1 MENIFS
7 CKICISDY
15 NENDNSPYSLVCSH
29 TVCKSC
35 LYNIYNSNKKCPYCN
50 ENFDDKKLYDFKP
63 NYEVITIMREL
74 SNSYEKCSLC
84 QRNLIIPMIFESE
97 NRVQIIC
104 EKCSKTENFKNNC
117 KSLPDFISQIE
128 ENVREKKIDYEN
140 LSLGKFKNELIQN
153 SLKDIKTYIIEKLDK
168 SFQEYYEQNKV
179 IKDDQLSL
187 YFYDKINKI
196 SQKINQKATIAYCLN
211 KMNNDVKNQNDVCN
225 LIEKYKKLENNDD
238 CELIKSLFSDSPK
251 FKTGFIN
258 LWEKLQT
265 SIFTFLNENLEK
277 SNIII

>member
-15 NENDNSPYSLVCSH
+15 NENDNSPFSLLCSH
-29 TVCKSC
+29 TVCK
-35 LYNIYNSNKKCPYCN
+35 
-50 ENFDDKKLYDFKP
+50 
-63 NYEVITIMREL
+63 
-74 SNSYEKCSLC
+74 
-84 QRNLIIPMIFESE
+84 SE

-196 SQKINQKATIAYCLN
+196 SQKINQKATIAYCL
-211 KMNNDVKNQNDVCN
+211 KIRMMYV
-225 LIEKYKKLENNDD
+225 I
-238 CELIKSLFSDSPK
+238 
-251 FKTGFIN
+251 
-258 LWEKLQT
+258 
-265 SIFTFLNENLEK
+265 
-277 SNIII
+277 